1 MSYYECKR
9 CKHKTKQ
16 KIEMQRHLQR
26 KMKCLRELDSYKY
39 SDEDL
44 YNLSMEKIK
53 LDKTSNKS
61 ETEFICNIC
70 DKKFSRK
77 FNLDRHAQKCKTKE
91 LISHKENN
99 TVIEEDKSNKNIIN
113 NITNN
118 NTVNNIQNINN
129 GIIINLKV
137 ESFDNDWDM
146 SKINKMTRQSLL
158 LSKIMYTKLLEN
170 ILENDVNLNVII
182 EKETKTGIVYKNDVE
197 KFIKMKLKDI
207 VDSSMTKLN
216 KHLKDIY
223 DESYNDDEFHIMEN
237 ILEEQKKVIENK
249 YKEYKNS
256 EETQQK
262 VEEFIADIY
271 DKKKDDA
278 IKMFNNLLIQN
289 DGINL
294 IDGF

>member
-53 LDKTSNKS
+53 FDKPSNKS

-70 DKKFSRK
+70 DKIFSRK

-91 LISHKENN
+91 LISQKENN
-99 TVIEEDKSNKNIIN
+99 TFIEDDKLNKNIIN
-113 NITNN
+113 NITN

-137 ESFDNDWDM
+137 ESFDSDWDM

-237 ILEEQKKVIENK
+237 ILEDQKKVIENK